1 MLSPALKDKTV
12 EKATSPRATGN
23 AGDIFEQHVGAMFL
37 VLLLTRGIPA
47 VFRDCQVKEV
57 SFQTQHLDWK
67 TDDLLVTCSTN
78 TNVKR
83 QLAIQVKLEF
93 AIRNS
98 SDDFVKTFQGFWKD
112 FKMAEKFDS
121 DKDVLVLATQ
131 RSNVSLDGLN
141 SLLECARN
149 SSNAEDF
156 THRLAIP
163 GYLSKKTKDCKLI
176 IKDVIEEMDSLDIR
190 EEEFW
195 RFLKTVHILFLDL
208 TSSTAQQEAVCK
220 NQLALSKGGSDAMHV
235 AENTWN
241 SLLTISAASK
251 SNARTLSRSDLPNV
265 IRTQYN
271 AVQDPMASLQVLTE
285 HSCTT
290 LDTITS
296 TIAGTVNLPR
306 TETIAK
312 TVESLIK
319 NHVVVLTGPPGSGKS
334 VLAKAIVQQHM
345 HDCFCL
351 SFRAEE
357 FAESHIDGVLQG
369 PITGQQLATL
379 MGAQEKVLIHVESLE
394 RLLEHS
400 TRDAFT
406 DLVRIAKRY
415 PNILLLLT
423 CRDYSV
429 NVALTAFFEQNQLVY
444 EIVKVPPLREE
455 EIVEITNKFPKLASP
470 MSHQELRRLLHVP
483 YLLDMAARMD
493 WSDRQNM
500 PLNVM
505 AFREKCWSVMIRKD
519 SLTVA
524 GLPDRRER
532 ALVDLAVRRAREL
545 RPFVPTDTIDVEAL
559 DLLHKDGIILKE
571 REGFAAPAHDIIEDW
586 AIMHWIESLVI
597 KHEWQAI
604 PIVNDVGGHPAIRRG
619 FREWLKER
627 MGGDD
632 RKAVQFILS
641 TYKDDSLPKH
651 FRDDVLVSML
661 LSYSVGDFILHQKDQ
676 ILADDARLLVRL
688 IHLMRVACKKIRKQ
702 SDVMNMHISVL
713 LEPEGRAWPVLLKI
727 VADELDNLLP
737 NHIGQILGLF
747 EDWSYGASANS
758 LTLEVVSFSKVAYT
772 LLSQLEDYHNDGLR
786 RRVLET
792 IARIPCAYE
801 EIFVDLIGRAS
812 SKSEQYD
819 SMAKEFGEILI
830 YESDGIQACRYFPE
844 QTAKLILFR
853 CRMSEQ
859 VFKNASEFDASLG
872 TEPEFGLRSSLRSHF
887 FPSSAIQ
894 GPFFPLLTYHP
905 QIGLRLVLDLVN
917 HAGDFYGNR
926 KWPAASLKPAYR
938 ITISIN
944 DCEGVKQWANN
955 YLWQAYRGTGAI
967 PNVIQC
973 ALMALERWL
982 LEMCED
988 SIPVESWL
996 LEILKES
1003 NNVMATSV
1011 VASVCN
1017 AYPYHCSTAAFSFLK
1032 SKECVELDRLRM
1044 VKERE
1049 FMQATLLSFSKKDK
1063 SYVYERKKS
1072 NALVHRQHDIE
1083 ILTLKLQAIGQVEQ
1097 VQKIIDSH
1105 LAKIPQEDQRIE
1117 EDRYWLLA
1125 LHRMDFRRLKIHNM
1139 SSSSESI
1146 GSEDKSGKSTAKPL
1160 VIGEMDA
1167 DLQNFISSGA
1177 KEKQQYVAARSLLEW
1192 GLKRWR
1198 QNLESDDDNFW
1209 QNFLALAQNTPQG
1222 KDTLGDRKILEIGQG
1237 IVAAICV
1244 RDHLEGMTNDDRQ
1257 WCIDTLI
1264 AEIERNSDSEDYA
1277 IHVSHNPMS
1286 PDRHAAYVFPK
1297 ILPFDADNTKILKA
1311 VSRAIVHPSSQ
1322 VSIWAAEGISEY
1334 LGSKHQN
1341 MMLRCIGTVAMYA
1354 NLLTRSEQRQ
1364 TQRGIQRFLGKKQ
1377 ENVQNILRQVR
1388 EAFVKGSVNA
1398 EHELAEL
1405 DLTSWYG
1412 LYAAGRILSMLSK
1425 SPDFVLA
1432 KDFLTKIEQTIVD
1445 TWTAKDEESNASTD
1459 FEVVQSLVDKL
1470 ADIALTMTPDTA
1482 LLCCKPFLDA
1492 VGEYPDEVYVFIEA
1506 LIIQEY
1512 KRFPNN
1518 TCFWVVW
1525 QAFADRIIDAPWSC
1539 KIRSSRSMGV
1549 KLIDRML
1556 FSTYWRDGLQ
1566 NRHLFVDHQRQISAL
1581 TVKLPATSPV
1591 LLSFVHYLYTIGERL
1606 SPDVFIVVA
1615 DILQDGDST
1624 KLLSDKNAIL
1634 YLESILQR
1642 HVYGKSTILKTDPNL
1657 RKATITI
1664 LDQLVDVGSSAA
1676 YNMRDDFVTPSA
1688 GLPYSQT

>member
-1 MLSPALKDKTV
+1 MSPTLKDKTV

-23 AGDIFEQHVGAMFL
+23 AGDIFEQYVGAMFL
-37 VLLLTRGIPA
+37 VLLITQGIPA

-57 SFQTQHLDWK
+57 SFQTQHLGWK

-83 QLAIQVKLEF
+83 QLAIQIKLEF

-163 GYLSKKTKDCKLI
+163 EFLSRKTKDCKRI
-176 IKDVIEEMDSLDIR
+176 IKDVIEEIDSLDIR

-195 RFLKTVHILFLDL
+195 RFLKTIHILFLDL

-220 NQLALSKGGSDAMHV
+220 NQLALAKGDSDAMHV

-241 SLLTISAASK
+241 SLLKISAASK
-251 SNARTLSRSDLPNV
+251 SNARTLNRSDLPNT
-265 IRTQYN
+265 ICTQYN
-271 AVQDPMASLQVLTE
+271 TVQDPMTSLQVLTE

-290 LDTITS
+290 LDTIIS

-306 TETIAK
+306 IETIAK

-319 NHVVVLTGPPGSGKS
+319 NQVVVLTGPPGSGKS

-357 FAESHIDGVLQG
+357 FAESHIDRVLQG
-369 PITGQQLATL
+369 PITGQQFATL

-406 DLVRIAKRY
+406 DLVRIAKRC

-444 EIVKVPPLREE
+444 EIVEVPPLHEE

-470 MSHQELRRLLHVP
+470 MSNQELRRLLHVP

-500 PLNVM
+500 PLNVR
-505 AFREKCWSVMIRKD
+505 AFREKCWSIMIRQD

-545 RPFVPTDTIDVEAL
+545 RPFVPTDTIDVKAL
-559 DLLHKDGIILKE
+559 DSLHKDGIILKE

-597 KHEWQAI
+597 KHEWQAL

-619 FREWLKER
+619 FCEWLKER
-627 MGGDD
+627 MEGDD
-632 RKAVQFILS
+632 KKAVQFVLS

-651 FRDDVLVSML
+651 FRDDVLVSVL
-661 LSYSVGDFILHQKDQ
+661 LSHSVGDFILHQKDQ

-702 SDVMNMHISVL
+702 SDVMTMHISAL

-747 EDWSYGASANS
+747 EDWSYGTSVNS
-758 LTLEVVSFSKVAYT
+758 LMLEDVSFSKVAYT

-792 IARIPCAYE
+792 ISRVPCAYE

-819 SMAKEFGEILI
+819 SMAEEFGEILI

-844 QTAKLILFR
+844 QMAKLILFR
-853 CRMSEQ
+853 CRMPEQ

-872 TEPEFGLRSSLRSHF
+872 TEPEFGLRSSLHSYF

-894 GPFFPLLTYHP
+894 GPFLPLLMYHP

-926 KWPAASLKPAYR
+926 KWSAARLEPAYR

-944 DCEGVKQWANN
+944 DYEEVKQWAND
-955 YLWQAYRGTGAI
+955 YLWQAYRGTAAI
-967 PNVIQC
+967 PYAIQC
-973 ALMALERWL
+973 ALMALESWL
-982 LEMCED
+982 LKMCED

-1003 NNVMATSV
+1003 NNVMTTSV

-1017 AYPYHCSTAAFSFLK
+1017 AYTYHCGTAAFSFLK

-1044 VKERE
+1044 VKEQE
-1049 FMQATLLSFSKKDK
+1049 FMQAALLNFSKKDK

-1105 LAKIPQEDQRIE
+1105 LAKIPQEDQRTE
-1117 EDRYWLLA
+1117 EDRYWLLS

-1146 GSEDKSGKSTAKPL
+1146 SSEDKSGKSTAKPL

-1177 KEKQQYVAARSLLEW
+1177 KEKQQYAVARSLLE
-1192 GLKRWR
+1192 
-1198 QNLESDDDNFW
+1198 
-1209 QNFLALAQNTPQG
+1209 
-1222 KDTLGDRKILEIGQG
+1222 
-1237 IVAAICV
+1237 
-1244 RDHLEGMTNDDRQ
+1244 
-1257 WCIDTLI
+1257 
-1264 AEIERNSDSEDYA
+1264 
-1277 IHVSHNPMS
+1277 
-1286 PDRHAAYVFPK
+1286 
-1297 ILPFDADNTKILKA
+1297 
-1311 VSRAIVHPSSQ
+1311 
-1322 VSIWAAEGISEY
+1322 
-1334 LGSKHQN
+1334 
-1341 MMLRCIGTVAMYA
+1341 
-1354 NLLTRSEQRQ
+1354 
-1364 TQRGIQRFLGKKQ
+1364 
-1377 ENVQNILRQVR
+1377 
-1388 EAFVKGSVNA
+1388 
-1398 EHELAEL
+1398 
-1405 DLTSWYG
+1405 
-1412 LYAAGRILSMLSK
+1412 
-1425 SPDFVLA
+1425 
-1432 KDFLTKIEQTIVD
+1432 
-1445 TWTAKDEESNASTD
+1445 
-1459 FEVVQSLVDKL
+1459 
-1470 ADIALTMTPDTA
+1470 
-1482 LLCCKPFLDA
+1482 
-1492 VGEYPDEVYVFIEA
+1492 
-1506 LIIQEY
+1506 
-1512 KRFPNN
+1512 
-1518 TCFWVVW
+1518 
-1525 QAFADRIIDAPWSC
+1525 
-1539 KIRSSRSMGV
+1539 
-1549 KLIDRML
+1549 
-1556 FSTYWRDGLQ
+1556 
-1566 NRHLFVDHQRQISAL
+1566 
-1581 TVKLPATSPV
+1581 
-1591 LLSFVHYLYTIGERL
+1591 
-1606 SPDVFIVVA
+1606 
-1615 DILQDGDST
+1615 
-1624 KLLSDKNAIL
+1624 
-1634 YLESILQR
+1634 
-1642 HVYGKSTILKTDPNL
+1642 
-1657 RKATITI
+1657 
-1664 LDQLVDVGSSAA
+1664 
-1676 YNMRDDFVTPSA
+1676 
-1688 GLPYSQT
+1688 